1 MEKELNNQSPII
13 AIQGVAGAFHDVAA
27 TQYFGEGRKLLECIT
42 FRRVCEAVSDRDADF
57 GIMAIENTIAGS
69 LLQNYSLINE
79 YRLKV
84 IGESFLHIEMQL
96 MGLEGVQLE
105 DLEYIH
111 SHPIAIAQCSDFLE
125 SIPKHIQV
133 VSVEDTAGAA
143 QKIQAEGLRNTAAI
157 AGTQAAQMY
166 GLNIIKNDIHTYKK
180 NYTRFLI
187 LATESVPNPNANKAS
202 LCFEVAHREGAL
214 AEVLCLLAKYHIN
227 LTKIQSIPIL
237 GRPYQYWFYI
247 DIEWNNPETY
257 RKALHNI
264 LRTVTSLSILGEY
277 ENGNFQAVHQ
287 C

>member
-1 MEKELNNQSPII
+1 METEKQQQQPKI

-27 TQYFGEGRKLLECIT
+27 TQYFGEGRTLLECAT
-42 FRRVCEAVSDRDADF
+42 FRDVCQAVNDQKADF

-84 IGESFLHIEMQL
+84 IGESFLHIQMQL
-96 MGLEGVQLE
+96 MGLEGVRME

-111 SHPIAIAQCSDFLE
+111 SHPIAIAQCADFLE
-125 SIPKHIQV
+125 SLPKHIKV

-143 QKIQAEGLRNTAAI
+143 QKIQSQGLRNTAAI
-157 AGTQAAQMY
+157 AGKQAAQMY
-166 GLNIIKNDIHTYKK
+166 GLHILKKDIHTYKK

-187 LATESVPNPNANKAS
+187 LSTEAHENTQANKAS

-214 AEVLCLLAKYHIN
+214 AEVLCLLAKHHIN

-247 DIEWNNPETY
+247 DIEWENSNAY
-257 RKALHNI
+257 KKALHDI

-277 ENGNFQAVHQ
+277 SNGNFQSVHQ
-287 C
+287 Y